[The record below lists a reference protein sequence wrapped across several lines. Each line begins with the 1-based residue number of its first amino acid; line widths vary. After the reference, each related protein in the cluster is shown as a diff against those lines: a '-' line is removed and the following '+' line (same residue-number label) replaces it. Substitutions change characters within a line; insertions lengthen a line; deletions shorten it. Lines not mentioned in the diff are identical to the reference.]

1 MPDAV
6 TSFIESLKKQPQL
19 IFSIALVATFLYYMD
34 RRDAHQ
40 IELVKAEDIVA
51 SQRIEQCHNV
61 QQQSNEALSRLA
73 TSLDRQQATFE
84 KLSDAIHELRNS
96 INVHDRR
103 IELLLNEL
111 EAHSREMRMR
121 RIEK

>member
-6 TSFIESLKKQPQL
+6 ASFIDSLKKQPQL
-19 IFSIALVATFLYYMD
+19 IFSIALVAVFLYYMD

-40 IELVKAEDIVA
+40 VEMVKAEDMVA
-51 SQRIEQCHNV
+51 KQRIEQCHGI
-61 QQQSNEALSRLA
+61 QQQSNEALARLA

-96 INVHDRR
+96 INVQDRR

-121 RIEK
+121 RIDK